1 MFVKA
6 LLLDIDFYNINMN
19 LKSTEWLI
27 TCSILSIFLS
37 KSKNQHI
44 CFHGNYGINIGLRF
58 FQLLILK
65 RILISC
71 IVYVKC
77 IPVEVE
83 I

>member
-6 LLLDIDFYNINMN
+6 LLLHIYFYNIAITY
-19 LKSTEWLI
+19 LKYLMAGNWFNFEY
-27 TCSILSIFLS
+27 FLS

-44 CFHGNYGINIGLRF
+44 CFHGNHGSNSGVRVVSVADSSS
-58 FQLLILK
+58 
-65 RILISC
+65 ILISC